1 MRESPRGAVRRLV
14 VGGTLAIAAAAL
26 PALASAQATQKTL
39 GIDTTNFDRSVRP
52 QDDFFRFVNGGW
64 LKRTEIPSDAASW
77 GAFNELREGSRTAL
91 HAILD
96 SALTTKAAP
105 GSELQKVRDLYKS
118 YMDSSRVEALGLT
131 PLRPELKVIA
141 AVKTTRQLPVTFAHF
156 AKIGVQ
162 TPVGVMVGADQK
174 ASNTNIV
181 SVSQS
186 GLGLPDRDY
195 YLKNDAKMVSTRHSY
210 QQYITDLLTAAK
222 QPDPSG
228 AAARIVALE
237 TQIAQK
243 HWDRARNRDRN
254 ATYNKMN
261 VAHLKAMAPD
271 YSFASYLAAAG
282 LSKATDVIVRQ
293 PDYIP
298 AIDSIIAATPV
309 STWREYLTFKLLDS
323 YANELPSAFQNA
335 RFAFRGKAL
344 SGQEEMPVRWKRGV
358 DEVGG
363 TLGEAV
369 GKLYVQRNF
378 KPAAKAR
385 MDSLVQNLR
394 AAYAVGIDSL
404 TWMSPATKAQAKDKL
419 AHFTV
424 KIAYP
429 DKWRDY
435 SALTVRPNDLF
446 GNAKRAAEFQTAYNV
461 SQLGKPVDRSRW
473 GMTPQTV
480 NAYYN
485 PSNNEIVFPAAILQ
499 PPFFDPN
506 ADDAVNYGAIGAVI
520 GHEIGHGFD
529 DQGRK
534 SDGMGN
540 LRDWWTEADAKAFDA
555 RTAKLGAQYDAIM
568 PVDSVHINGK
578 LTMGENIGDLSG
590 LAQAYRAYKI
600 SLHGKEAPVI
610 GGFTGD
616 QRFFLGFAQIWRTK
630 YRDAALRQQ
639 LLTDPHSPGTARAYV
654 PLINNDAF
662 QAAFNVQPGDK
673 MYLPPEDR
681 VKIW

>member
-1 MRESPRGAVRRLV
+1 MRESSHGAVRRLV
-14 VGGTLAIAAAAL
+14 VSAAFAVAVTLPAIAG
-26 PALASAQATQKTL
+26 AQATQKTL

-91 HAILD
+91 HVILD
-96 SALTTKAAP
+96 SALTSKAAP

-118 YMDSSRVEALGLT
+118 YMDSTAIEARGTT
-131 PLRPELKVIA
+131 PLQPELRYIA
-141 AVKTTRQLPVTFAHF
+141 RVTSVKQLPATFAHM
-156 AKIGVQ
+156 ARIDVQ
-162 TPVGVMVGADQK
+162 TPLGFGVAADQK
-174 ASNTNIV
+174 ASMTNIV
-181 SVSQS
+181 TVSQS
-186 GLGLPDRDY
+186 GLGLPDRDF
-195 YLKNDAKMVSTRHSY
+195 YLKTDAKSVELRNAYHK
-210 QQYITDLLTAAK
+210 YIVDLLTAAK

-228 AAARIVALE
+228 AADRIIALE
-237 TQIAQK
+237 TKIAEK
-243 HWDRARNRDRN
+243 HWTRAHNRDRDS
-254 ATYNKMN
+254 TYNKMT
-261 VAHLKAMAPD
+261 VAQLAAMAPD
-271 YSFASYLAAAG
+271 FSIPAYLRAAGLAAA
-282 LSKATDVIVRQ
+282 KNVVVRQ
-293 PDYIP
+293 PTYVP
-298 AIDSIIAATPV
+298 ALDTIIASTPA
-309 STWREYLTFKLLDS
+309 STWRDYLTFKLIDS

-335 RFAFRGKAL
+335 RFEFRGKAM
-344 SGQEEMPVRWKRGV
+344 SGQAEQTARWKRGV
-358 DEVGG
+358 DEVGS

-385 MDSLVQNLR
+385 MDTLVQNLR
-394 AAYAVGIDSL
+394 QAYAIGIDSL
-404 TWMSPATKAQAKDKL
+404 EWMSPETKAQAKDKL

-435 SALTVRPNDLF
+435 SKLTIRPNDLF
-446 GNAKRAAEFQTAYNV
+446 GNAKRASEFQYDYNV
-461 SQLGKPVDRSRW
+461 SQLPKPVDRTRW

-485 PSNNEIVFPAAILQ
+485 PSANEIVFPAAILQ

-540 LRDWWTEADAKAFDA
+540 LRDWWTAADAKAFQA
-555 RTAKLGAQYDAIM
+555 RTDKLGAQYDAII

-662 QAAFNVQPGDK
+662 QAAFNIQPGDK
-673 MYLPPEDR
+673 MYLPPEQR

>member
-1 MRESPRGAVRRLV
+1 MTATSREALRRLV
-14 VGGTLAIAAAAL
+14 LCSAFAL
-26 PALASAQATQKTL
+26 VTTAVARTAQGQATGHAL
-39 GIDTTNFDRSVRP
+39 GVDTTSFDRSVRP

-64 LKRTEIPSDAASW
+64 IARTEIPRDAASW
-77 GAFNELREGSRTAL
+77 GSFNELRETSRTAL

-96 SALTTKAAP
+96 SALKTNAP
-105 GSELQKVRDLYKS
+105 AGSELRKVRDLYTS
-118 YMDSSRVEALGLT
+118 YMDSARVETLGLT
-131 PLRPELKVIA
+131 PLRGELRTIA
-141 AVKTTRQLPVTFAHF
+141 GLTSAKQLPATFARL

-162 TPVGVMVGADQK
+162 GPVSVNVGPDQK
-174 ASNTNIV
+174 NSTMNILG
-181 SVSQS
+181 VSQS

-195 YLKNDAKMVSTRHSY
+195 YLKTDAKMIETRQAY
-210 QQYITDLLTAAK
+210 EGYISKLLTLAK

-237 TQIAQK
+237 TRIAEK
-243 HWDRARNRDRN
+243 HWDRPHNRDRN

-261 VAHLKAMAPD
+261 VAHLFAMAPD
-271 YSFASYLAAAG
+271 YSFPSYLAAAG
-282 LSKATDVIVRQ
+282 LAKATDVIVRQ
-293 PDYIP
+293 PSYIP
-298 AIDSIIAATPV
+298 AIDTIIAATPV
-309 STWREYLTFKLLDS
+309 ATWREYMTFKLLDE
-323 YANELPSAFQNA
+323 YADELPAAFQNA
-335 RFAFRGKAL
+335 RFDFRGRIL
-344 SGQEEMPVRWKRGV
+344 SGQEEIAVRWKRAV
-358 DEVGG
+358 DEVGE

-378 KPAAKAR
+378 KPEAKAR
-385 MDSLVQNLR
+385 MDALVQNLR
-394 AAYAVGIDSL
+394 EAYQIGIDSL
-404 TWMSPATKAQAKDKL
+404 SWMSPDTKAQAKDKL

-435 SALTVRPNDLF
+435 SSLTVRPDDLL
-446 GNAKRAAEFQTAYNV
+446 GNARRGNEFQFADMV
-461 SQLGKPVDRSRW
+461 SHLGKPVDRARW

-485 PSNNEIVFPAAILQ
+485 ATNNEIVFPAAILQ
-499 PPFFDPN
+499 PPFFNVD

-540 LRDWWTEADAKAFDA
+540 LRDWWTADDAKAFDA
-555 RTAKLGAQYDAIM
+555 RTAKLGAQYDAIV
-568 PVDSVHINGK
+568 PVDSIHINATM
-578 LTMGENIGDLSG
+578 TMGENIGDLSG
-590 LAQAYRAYKI
+590 LAQAYRAYRI

-662 QAAFNVQPGDK
+662 QAAFNVQPGDR
-673 MYLPPEDR
+673 MYLAPESR